1 MIKVMHAVSIMNRAG
16 QETFIMNMYRNID
29 RSEIQFGFQCSVS
42 GIGDFDEEIKVLG
55 GEIYHLEENRCRIP
69 FLKYINDIRIQY
81 RFFKEHKDY
90 EVYHIHTYHAFN
102 AWLSIVGAKLAGI
115 EKVVLHSH
123 NTFGMHPQLHK
134 IFRYFLKYM
143 KIERLACS
151 EMAAEWMYGKKEL
164 KKVKII
170 NNGIEHPQLH
180 KIFRYFLKYM
190 KIERLA
196 CSEMAAEWMY
206 GKKELKKVKII
217 NNGIDAEAFVFQQ
230 KKREDKRREL
240 GIDKKLVIGHI
251 GRFMPQKNHKFL
263 IEIFEEIVKKD
274 NRGILLLIG
283 VGELQQEIEKL
294 VEEKGLTDKVRFM
307 GVRTDIKELLW
318 AMDLFLFP
326 SLYEGLSVVAI
337 EAQAAGVPVLASDTL
352 TEETKVTEC
361 MQFYSLEK
369 STEEWAEQAI
379 KMTKEEHK
387 NTVESIKNAHYDMK
401 ENIGIMEKIYLK

>member
-69 FLKYINDIRIQY
+69 FLKYINDIWIQY

-102 AWLSIVGAKLAGI
+102 AWLSIAGAKLAGI

-170 NNGIEHPQLH
+170 NNGI
-180 KIFRYFLKYM
+180 
-190 KIERLA
+190 
-196 CSEMAAEWMY
+196 
-206 GKKELKKVKII
+206 
-217 NNGIDAEAFVFQQ
+217 DAEAFVFQH

-240 GIDKKLVIGHI
+240 GIDQKLVIGHI

-263 IEIFEEIVKKD
+263 IDIFEKIAERDSSAV
-274 NRGILLLIG
+274 LLLIG
-283 VGELQQEIEKL
+283 IGELQKEIEDQVKS
-294 VEEKGLTDKVRFM
+294 KGLSDKVKFM
-307 GVRTDIKELLW
+307 GVRTDVRELLW
-318 AMDLFLFP
+318 AIDLFLFP

-337 EAQAAGVPVLASDTL
+337 EAQAAGVPILAADTL
-352 TEETKVTEC
+352 TKETKVTKC
-361 MQFYSLEK
+361 MTFYPLE
-369 STEEWAEQAI
+369 SSAEEWAEKAMEMASVGHQ
-379 KMTKEEHK
+379 
-387 NTVESIKNAHYDMK
+387 NTLESIRQAHYDMK
-401 ENIGIMEKIYLK
+401 QNVYIMENMYLCKER

>member
-102 AWLSIVGAKLAGI
+102 
-115 EKVVLHSH
+115 
-123 NTFGMHPQLHK
+123 TLHK
-134 IFRYFLKYM
+134 FFRFFLKYM

-151 EMAAEWMYGKKEL
+151 KMAAEWMYGEKEVAR
-164 KKVKII
+164 VKII
-170 NNGIEHPQLH
+170 NNGIN
-180 KIFRYFLKYM
+180 
-190 KIERLA
+190 
-196 CSEMAAEWMY
+196 AE
-206 GKKELKKVKII
+206 E
-217 NNGIDAEAFVFQQ
+217 FVFQKEERL
-230 KKREDKRREL
+230 KKRKEL
-240 GIDKKLVIGHI
+240 GIDNNLVIGHI

-263 IEIFEEIVKKD
+263 IDIFEQIVKKD
-274 NRGILLLIG
+274 NKAILLLIG
-283 VGELQQEIEKL
+283 VGELQNEIEEMVKQKRL
-294 VEEKGLTDKVRFM
+294 IENVRFM
-307 GVRTDIKELLW
+307 GTRTDIRELLW

-337 EAQAAGVPVLASDTL
+337 EAQAAGVPVLAADTL
-352 TEETKVTEC
+352 TKETKITDC
-361 MQFYSLEK
+361 MQFYSLK
-369 STEEWAEQAI
+369 RSPKEWAEQVNIII
-379 KMTKEEHK
+379 KRGHQKTLD
-387 NTVESIKNAHYDMK
+387 SIRKAHYDMK
-401 ENIGIMEKIYLK
+401 ENVSVMERIYLK

>member
-102 AWLSIVGAKLAGI
+102 AWLSIVGAKMAGVQ
-115 EKVVLHSH
+115 KVVLHSH
-123 NTFGMHPQLHK
+123 NTFGMHPTLHK
-134 IFRYFLKYM
+134 FFRFFLKYM

-151 EMAAEWMYGKKEL
+151 KMAAEWMYGEKEVAR
-164 KKVKII
+164 VKII
-170 NNGIEHPQLH
+170 NNGIN
-180 KIFRYFLKYM
+180 
-190 KIERLA
+190 
-196 CSEMAAEWMY
+196 AE
-206 GKKELKKVKII
+206 E
-217 NNGIDAEAFVFQQ
+217 FVFQKEERL
-230 KKREDKRREL
+230 KKRKEL
-240 GIDKKLVIGHI
+240 GIDNNLVIGHI

-263 IEIFEEIVKKD
+263 IDIFEQIVKKD
-274 NRGILLLIG
+274 NKAILLLIG
-283 VGELQQEIEKL
+283 VGELQNEIEEMVKQKRL
-294 VEEKGLTDKVRFM
+294 IENVRFM
-307 GVRTDIKELLW
+307 GTRTDIRELLW

-337 EAQAAGVPVLASDTL
+337 EAQAAGVPVLAADTL
-352 TEETKVTEC
+352 TKETKITDC
-361 MQFYSLEK
+361 MQFYSLK
-369 STEEWAEQAI
+369 RSPKEWAEQVNIII
-379 KMTKEEHK
+379 KRGHQKTLD
-387 NTVESIKNAHYDMK
+387 SIRKAHYDMK
-401 ENIGIMEKIYLK
+401 ENVSVMERIYLK

>member
-69 FLKYINDIRIQY
+69 FLKYINDIWIQY

-164 KKVKII
+164 KKI
-170 NNGIEHPQLH
+170 
-180 KIFRYFLKYM
+180 
-190 KIERLA
+190 
-196 CSEMAAEWMY
+196 
-206 GKKELKKVKII
+206 KII
-217 NNGIDAEAFVFQQ
+217 NNGIDAEAFVFQH

-401 ENIGIMEKIYLK
+401 ENIGIMEKIYL